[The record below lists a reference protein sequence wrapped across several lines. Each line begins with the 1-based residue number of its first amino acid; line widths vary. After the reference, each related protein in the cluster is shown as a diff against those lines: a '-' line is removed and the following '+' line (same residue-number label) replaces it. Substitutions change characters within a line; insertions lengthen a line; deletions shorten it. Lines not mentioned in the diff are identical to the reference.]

1 MEYILA
7 VLKVY
12 FNSENKVYNIIVA
25 VIYTGDIKKAPSQL
39 NLDSLQLNIMQVF
52 LSNFNTDDLYGDL
65 KLKVENG
72 DVLTNEDI
80 MKFIILPLTETVA
93 DKKQE
98 LIEKTVELAKGVLN
112 EQQQMFIIA
121 GILVATDKFIEREY
135 SNMIKEWISMTKV
148 ARLFEEE
155 KIEYANNAVRNA
167 MKNSVNAG
175 NLARKMITAG
185 EDYLKVMDYTGLT
198 KEEVLNIQADLIPMA
213 ANQ

>member
-52 LSNFNTDDLYGDL
+52 LSNFNTDDLYADL

-72 DVLTNEDI
+72 DVLTDEDI
-80 MKFIILPLTETVA
+80 MKFIILPLTETVS

-98 LIEKTVELAKGVLN
+98 LIEKTVELAKGVLD
-112 EQQQMFIIA
+112 EQQQMFVIA

-175 NLARKMITAG
+175 NLARKMIAAG
-185 EDYLKVMDYTGLT
+185 EDYLKIMDYTGLT